1 MPRRKNN
8 KDIGNLHIYLIW
20 RSCPSSCVGTSSSR
34 TCHSRLHQDRVCCNQ
49 TRFLLGQR
57 GKCHSLMCFFGT
69 KNEGEKKHLTR
80 LSCQSW
86 TQGDLAS
93 RPPYVLHPP
102 LALDSSWSSAGGGR
116 ISFLDHSLSI
126 HSNDNHLIIEACQ
139 IIVVV
144 KHARCWTVPHDW
156 GSDSLGRFGD
166 NYHLYFVKISSFW
179 MNMPPSV
186 IFCLLLSKIY
196 LAVSRYIPY
205 FKNWWSMKI
214 NSAHIWLRM

>member
-1 MPRRKNN
+1 MT
-8 KDIGNLHIYLIW
+8 KD
-20 RSCPSSCVGTSSSR
+20 
-34 TCHSRLHQDRVCCNQ
+34 
-49 TRFLLGQR
+49 
-57 GKCHSLMCFFGT
+57 
-69 KNEGEKKHLTR
+69 EGEKKHLTR

-93 RPPYVLHPP
+93 RPPSVLHPP

-116 ISFLDHSLSI
+116 VSFLDHSLSI

-144 KHARCWTVPHDW
+144 KHARCWAVPHDW
-156 GSDSLGRFGD
+156 GSDSLGGLGD

-186 IFCLLLSKIY
+186 IFCLLLPKIY
-196 LAVSRYIPY
+196 LAFSRYIHIL
-205 FKNWWSMKI
+205 KI
-214 NSAHIWLRM
+214 GRLWR